1 MASECVS
8 EEFLR
13 FYAQHP
19 ERLSLSDMRVRH
31 VTDCSHCLPRLLEL
45 RAQNAARRKRKFRGA
60 WLAAA
65 CATCLIAGF
74 VLAKLPSLGRS
85 APQPV
90 PKAPALATVMLD
102 LSNRGTYRG
111 SSPDTQP
118 PLILP
123 TSRLALQL
131 ILPRFSEVGPYSV
144 SISTDRHSARS
155 LVSTRAVAVTKEQQT
170 LLSMQLDLS
179 ALPAGDY
186 VLSTEHN
193 GDGGAYYYPIH
204 LH

>member
-1 MASECVS
+1 VTPECVS

-19 ERLSLSDMRVRH
+19 ERLSLSDVRVRH

-45 RAQNAARRKRKFRGA
+45 RAQNAVRRKRKFRGA
-60 WLAAA
+60 WIGIA

-74 VLAKLPSLGRS
+74 VSAKLPSLRR
-85 APQPV
+85 PV
-90 PKAPALATVMLD
+90 PQQSALATVTLD

-111 SSPDTQP
+111 TSPDAQP
-118 PLILP
+118 PLMLP
-123 TSRLALQL
+123 ASRLSLQL
-131 ILPRFSEVGPYSV
+131 ILPRFSEAGPYSL
-144 SISTDRHSARS
+144 SISTDRQSARS

-186 VLSTEHN
+186 VLATEHD